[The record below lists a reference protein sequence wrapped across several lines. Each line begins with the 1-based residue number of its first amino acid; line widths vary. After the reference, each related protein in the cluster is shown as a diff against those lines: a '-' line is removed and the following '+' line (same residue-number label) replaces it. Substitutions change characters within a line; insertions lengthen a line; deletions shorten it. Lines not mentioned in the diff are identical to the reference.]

1 MKSIDETKFLNF
13 VYFIISRIPFGLRRF
28 LIGLENASH
37 VSCPPKFQAQIF
49 RMFCLRDQTSRGQ
62 PTRDTKQGSP
72 ASTQRANAGQITPEV
87 NDEKASVEKTPL
99 PNGTDTASPK
109 RPRKVSVSSLKVM
122 DGPDTTKTTLVSASS
137 VSSAATHWR
146 WLSKD
151 IDETQRCRWLFRW
164 CYAKTNMFG
173 WLAVPTLKQYWTFY
187 LFPQTITR
195 GGLDTRKY
203 YTNPARTYSRPQF
216 TIWTLEVEIR
226 KLSRV
231 TKGTKRGGGNNY
243 GKDLGVIIGI
253 PSRSLRHVLT
263 FVYRIQSGMKPSS
276 LMSKP
281 LTFDT
286 LTCAYGANLKRKTRK
301 ISYLAMWVEMIL
313 HS

>member
-13 VYFIISRIPFGLRRF
+13 VYFSRIPFGFKTLFDWSRECVACI
-28 LIGLENASH
+28 LSTKISSSN
-37 VSCPPKFQAQIF
+37 F

-137 VSSAATHWR
+137 VSSAVTHWR

-187 LFPQTITR
+187 LFPQTIKTR
-195 GGLDTRKY
+195 GGLETRKY

-216 TIWTLEVEIR
+216 TVWTLEVEIW

-231 TKGTKRGGGNNY
+231 IKGTKPGGG
-243 GKDLGVIIGI
+243 G
-253 PSRSLRHVLT
+253 
-263 FVYRIQSGMKPSS
+263 
-276 LMSKP
+276 
-281 LTFDT
+281 
-286 LTCAYGANLKRKTRK
+286 
-301 ISYLAMWVEMIL
+301 
-313 HS
+313 